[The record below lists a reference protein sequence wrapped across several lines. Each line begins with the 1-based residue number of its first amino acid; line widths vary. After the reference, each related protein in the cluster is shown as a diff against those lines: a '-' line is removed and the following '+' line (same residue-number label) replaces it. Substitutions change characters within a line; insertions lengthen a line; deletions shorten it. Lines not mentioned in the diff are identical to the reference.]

1 MPITAPSLKQISAIG
16 GFDYTS
22 KAAVPMKTFVD
33 AVSAQSVAVDNVR
46 TYITDTVPAALLGA
60 GADKTDYPAVIDAA
74 ATVTAVKVILDGVP
88 GQQPAANPNDLVLTL
103 KKGATVIATRTYTA
117 AMPAAGVA
125 SALTLS
131 GTPANLDLAAGD
143 VLAFEVTQNGA
154 CALSPASLQL
164 VVAMVPKA

>member
-1 MPITAPSLKQISAIG
+1 MAITAPSLKQISAIG

-22 KAAVPMKTFVD
+22 KASVPMKTFVD
-33 AVSAQSVAVDNVR
+33 AVAAASVVSDNVR
-46 TYITDTVPAALLGA
+46 TYITDTVPSALLGA

-74 ATVTAVKVILDGVP
+74 ATVTAVKVILDGTPTVQP
-88 GQQPAANPNDLVLTL
+88 GLAPNDLVLSL

-117 AMPAAGVA
+117 ALPAAGTA

-143 VLAFEVTQNGA
+143 VLAFEVVQNGTCHIA
-154 CALSPASLQL
+154 PSSLQL